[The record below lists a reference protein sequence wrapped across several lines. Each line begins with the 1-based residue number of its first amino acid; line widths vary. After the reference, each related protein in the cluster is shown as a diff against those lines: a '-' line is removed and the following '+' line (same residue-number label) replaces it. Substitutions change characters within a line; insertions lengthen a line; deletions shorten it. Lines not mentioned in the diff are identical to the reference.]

1 MSRIAPAVILFFLA
15 PFVAEF
21 LLGNLPITMLSSLI
35 VLAPM
40 YGGGAL
46 LIREVVRRTNRGWP
60 GMIVLALAYGVL
72 EEGITTQ
79 SLFNPNYLNAHLLD
93 YGFLPSLGIAI
104 PWTIFVL
111 TIHTV
116 WSISVPIA
124 LVEVLFSKRRT
135 TPWLGR
141 PGLALT
147 CILFAIGIIATTAIT
162 LSTDAFIAPVPQLA
176 GAVIAII
183 ILIIIAFSLKP
194 DEPFYIDTHPAPNAW
209 SVGVFAL
216 IASSIFMLIPHPPA
230 WWIPV
235 VLYVILGIVVF
246 IVIRSWSRRRGWGD
260 WHRLAL
266 AGGALLTYAWHGFP
280 QPSVF
285 LGNSTVDLIGNAIFA
300 AAAVILIL
308 IAARRLQQ
316 AGSAPL
322 PA

>member
-1 MSRIAPAVILFFLA
+1 
-15 PFVAEF
+15 
-21 LLGNLPITMLSSLI
+21 
-35 VLAPM
+35 
-40 YGGGAL
+40 
-46 LIREVVRRTNRGWP
+46 
-60 GMIVLALAYGVL
+60 MIVLALAYGVL

-183 ILIIIAFSLKP
+183 ILIIIAFGLKP
-194 DEPFYIDTHPAPNAW
+194 GEPFDTDTHPAPNAR

-235 VLYVILGIVVF
+235 VLYVILGIVTC
-246 IVIRSWSRRRGWGD
+246 SSLSGRGPG
-260 WHRLAL
+260 
-266 AGGALLTYAWHGFP
+266 AGGAIGTGWRSPVGRSHLCLARVPSTFCFP
-280 QPSVF
+280 GQF
-285 LGNSTVDLIGNAIFA
+285 H
-300 AAAVILIL
+300 
-308 IAARRLQQ
+308 RR
-316 AGSAPL
+316 
-322 PA
+322 